1 MPSGNNINV
10 APHTGRLHFQSSSK
24 VTNKTIRRTVA
35 METGGKTKYPLESNS
50 SRLETGDEKTSKEAV
65 EKVLSK
71 INEMSTSQKR
81 RLNFSY
87 DERIEKI
94 VVKVMEG
101 NTEKVIRQIPS
112 EELIRQSLKMDEI
125 IGLLLNQNA

>member
-10 APHTGRLHFQSSSK
+10 APHTGQLHFHSSAK
-24 VTNKTIRRTVA
+24 ATNTTMRRTVA
-35 METGGKTKYPLESNS
+35 METGGKTKYPLDNN
-50 SRLETGDEKTSKEAV
+50 SRLETGVGKTSKEAV
-65 EKVLSK
+65 EKALSK
-71 INEMSTSQKR
+71 INEISTSQKS

-94 VVKVMEG
+94 VVKVMDG

-112 EELIRQSLKMDEI
+112 EELIRQSLNMDEI
-125 IGLLLNQNA
+125 IGLLLNQNV

>member
-10 APHTGRLHFQSSSK
+10 APDVGQLHVISSSK
-24 VTNKTIRRTVA
+24 ATNKTIRRTGA
-35 METGGKTKYPLESNS
+35 MGTGVKTKYPLKNNS
-50 SRLETGDEKTSKEAV
+50 SRLEIADEKTSKEAV
-65 EKVLSK
+65 EKALSK

-112 EELIRQSLKMDEI
+112 EELIRQSLTMDEV